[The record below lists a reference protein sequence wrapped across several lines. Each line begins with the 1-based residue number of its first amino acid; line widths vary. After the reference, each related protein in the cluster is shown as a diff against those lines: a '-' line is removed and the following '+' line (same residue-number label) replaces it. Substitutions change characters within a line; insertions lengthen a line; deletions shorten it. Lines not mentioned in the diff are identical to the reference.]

1 MGIKHVWPILSPFCE
16 RRPLYELEGKT
27 VAVDLS
33 CWICE
38 AQNIAEYE
46 VQPRMYLRYILQV
59 YTYCLFSEGF
69 FFQKSLLQNMLFAT
83 YECDTSICPRR

>member
-1 MGIKHVWPILSPFCE
+1 MGIKHVWTILTPFCE
-16 RRPLYELEGKT
+16 RKPLYELQGKK

-46 VQPRMYLRYILQV
+46 VQPRMYLRY
-59 YTYCLFSEGF
+59 F
-69 FFQKSLLQNMLFAT
+69 
-83 YECDTSICPRR
+83 